1 MSVRP
6 LVLRRFKETLCKNLQ
21 PEALTTQNPRRY
33 SALVELSARSQPKR
47 GSLAAIASPAT
58 SLAQVARLVQPHLEE
73 VETRIGQQAA
83 AFDPALEGYVVYAIG
98 SRGKRLRPLLALL
111 AAGASGRINSD
122 HVDLAVIVELIHIAT
137 LVHDDVMDEAVR
149 RRAQPTANARWGNS
163 LSVLLGDCLFAHA
176 LTLSTNFENADIGR
190 TIARTA
196 ATVCSGEMIQT
207 QRRFDLNLTVQDYL
221 RIVEM
226 KTGSLFSAAAELA
239 AVISEAEPNVIETF
253 KNFGVQVGTAYQI
266 YDDCVDLAG
275 NESVTG
281 KTLGTDLRKG
291 KFTLPVLIFL
301 HSASE
306 FEREHCC
313 RLVLEE
319 RIDEMI
325 ELLKNSATN
334 GALNESITAGT
345 DLIREAQR
353 TLDEIASNPFADA
366 LFSLGD
372 ALCEMFD
379 QLRV

>member
-1 MSVRP
+1 V
-6 LVLRRFKETLCKNLQ
+6 T
-21 PEALTTQNPRRY
+21 
-33 SALVELSARSQPKR
+33 
-47 GSLAAIASPAT
+47 AIASPAS
-58 SLAQVARLVQPHLEE
+58 SLVEVARLVQPHLEQ
-73 VETRIGQQAA
+73 VEMRIAEQAA
-83 AFDPALEGYVVYAIG
+83 AFDPAIEGYVVYAVG

-111 AAGASGRINSD
+111 AGGATGKINSG

-137 LVHDDVMDEAVR
+137 LVHDDVMDEAER

-176 LTLSTNFENADIGR
+176 LTLSTNFGNSDISR
-190 TIARTA
+190 AIARTA

-226 KTGSLFSAAAELA
+226 KTGSLFSVAAELA
-239 AVISEAEPNVIETF
+239 ALISETDSNVIEIF

-275 NESVTG
+275 NESATG

-301 HSASE
+301 RSASE
-306 FEREHCC
+306 FERERCC
-313 RLVLEE
+313 QLLLDEQIEE
-319 RIDEMI
+319 LI

-334 GALNESITAGT
+334 GALNESIAAGN
-345 DLIREAQR
+345 DLIRDAQR
-353 TLDEIASNPFADA
+353 TLDGMASNPYTDA

-372 ALCEMFD
+372 VLCEMFD

>member
-1 MSVRP
+1 M
-6 LVLRRFKETLCKNLQ
+6 EI
-21 PEALTTQNPRRY
+21 
-33 SALVELSARSQPKR
+33 SARSQPKR
-47 GSLAAIASPAT
+47 TGVTAIASPAS
-58 SLAQVARLVQPHLEE
+58 SLAELARLVQPHLEQ
-73 VETRIGQQAA
+73 VEKRIAQQAA
-83 AFDPALEGYVVYAIG
+83 SFDPAIEGYVVYAVG

-163 LSVLLGDCLFAHA
+163 LRVLLGDCLFAHA

-190 TIARTA
+190 AIARTA

-275 NESVTG
+275 NETVTG

-301 HSASE
+301 RSASE

-313 RLVLEE
+313 QLVLEE
-319 RIDEMI
+319 KIEEMI

-334 GALNESITAGT
+334 GALNESIRAGS
-345 DLIREAQR
+345 DLIREAQC
-353 TLDEIASNPFADA
+353 TLDEIVSNPFADA